1 MRGIELP
8 IFYMNDATMKAEELD
23 ITMPLSEYDVRMMR
37 FYHINCISEYL
48 DEFDNDHPYSR
59 VFANGDTF
67 TCALS
72 YKELENKIES
82 HED

>member
-8 IFYMNDATMKAEELD
+8 IFYMNDATSKAEELD
-23 ITMPLSEYDVRMMR
+23 ITMPLSEYDVRMMK
-37 FYHINCISEYL
+37 FYNIECISEYL

-59 VFANGDTF
+59 VFSNGDVF

-72 YKELENKIES
+72 YKELEQKIES
-82 HED
+82 HEN